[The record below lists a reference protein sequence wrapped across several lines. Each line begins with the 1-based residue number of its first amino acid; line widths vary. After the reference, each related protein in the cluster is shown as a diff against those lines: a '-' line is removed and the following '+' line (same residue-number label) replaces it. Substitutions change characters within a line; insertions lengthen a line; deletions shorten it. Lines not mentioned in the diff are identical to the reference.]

1 MTDNFNLKQY
11 ITENRTIKEN
21 HGIEDIVFCAMESYL
36 DEKNDEEVMKSI
48 ADIKYGL
55 ELGEVTLAKDI
66 FTYIQRETAP
76 ELHQAL
82 AKHFLKQYTTG
93 VNIEDIIN

>member
-36 DEKNDEEVMKSI
+36 DENNDE
-48 ADIKYGL
+48 DICPRKL
-55 ELGEVTLAKDI
+55 
-66 FTYIQRETAP
+66 
-76 ELHQAL
+76 
-82 AKHFLKQYTTG
+82 
-93 VNIEDIIN
+93 